1 MSFPYVWQSWSLLAL
16 IQGGWHLHS
25 GCEQLCGLIIHVPKG
40 RGEGVHFYTDL
51 IKAQEGWAPKNWCFW
66 TVVLEKTLD
75 GPLDSKETKPV
86 HPKGNQ
92 PWIFIGRT
100 DAEAEVPVVGQL
112 IRKDLDAGKDWG
124 HEEKGVTEK
133 EMVGW
138 HHWLN
143 GHDWTNSRRWWR
155 TGKPDI
161 LQSMGS
167 QRAGHDWATEKQQQI
182 KSCFIQPEASR
193 LLSQFC
199 LMNTWWMVWGWLPL
213 MWCWGDEI
221 GSSSMKSPG
230 DITPGKSHMGYTATR
245 PRLSR
250 SVQQGNSPITWHDQ
264 KLKPECFSGYF
275 CFVFFFS

>member
-124 HEEKGVTEK
+124 HEEKGWQKKRWLDGITDWMDMTEQ
-133 EMVGW
+133 
-138 HHWLN
+138 
-143 GHDWTNSRRWWR
+143 T
-155 TGKPDI
+155 
-161 LQSMGS
+161 
-167 QRAGHDWATEKQQQI
+167 
-182 KSCFIQPEASR
+182 
-193 LLSQFC
+193 
-199 LMNTWWMVWGWLPL
+199 
-213 MWCWGDEI
+213 
-221 GSSSMKSPG
+221 PG
-230 DITPGKSHMGYTATR
+230 DGEGQGSLTYCSPWGHKELDMTEQLKNNNKSNPA
-245 PRLSR
+245 SF
-250 SVQQGNSPITWHDQ
+250 S
-264 KLKPECFSGYF
+264 LKPLGSCHNS
-275 CFVFFFS
+275 V